1 MRPIVLEFDP
11 VQLAALVGVFLLG
24 VGCRYL
30 PEPWRSYVAGEDP
43 PAGGEEIPHPA
54 GATTGPRCTCPFGG
68 LHDGLYADDPA
79 CPAHGN
85 G

>member
-43 PAGGEEIPHPA
+43 PEEVYWNSNGPA
-54 GATTGPRCTCPFGG
+54 GPRCTCPLGG

-79 CPAHGN
+79 CPAHGSKR
-85 G
+85 